1 MTSHKRVHKPV
12 LLQEILAD
20 TEATEGDIFFDGTV
34 GTGGYAKKIL
44 EINKNKNIKYI
55 GVDLDTH
62 ALNQIKQTKHFES
75 DIHNNKL
82 ILVEENFKNIKT
94 ITEALGIKKV
104 NKIILDLGWGTHQ
117 LESNRGFS
125 FREDGDFEMTF
136 SPNTQKYLFTAYD
149 LVNNWEEENI
159 FTIIKNY
166 GEEKYARRIAKAIV
180 QKREEQPIKSA
191 KELSELISAS
201 LRWFEK
207 KGKTNPSR
215 RTMQA
220 IRIAVNS
227 ELENLRTFLSCCLE
241 VVEDLGVISI
251 ISFHSLEDRIV
262 KHMFLEWEKKGLG
275 KKKYKKPVCATED
288 EIEENK
294 AARSA
299 KLRTFTKN

>member
-136 SPNTQKYLFTAYD
+136 SPNTEKYLFTAYD

-180 QKREEQPIKSA
+180 QKREEQPINQLHLLIKREQISGI
-191 KELSELISAS
+191 SE
-201 LRWFEK
+201 
-207 KGKTNPSR
+207 T
-215 RTMQA
+215 
-220 IRIAVNS
+220 IRIK
-227 ELENLRTFLSCCLE
+227 
-241 VVEDLGVISI
+241 I
-251 ISFHSLEDRIV
+251 
-262 KHMFLEWEKKGLG
+262 
-275 KKKYKKPVCATED
+275 YKNA
-288 EIEENK
+288 
-294 AARSA
+294 
-299 KLRTFTKN
+299 

>member
-82 ILVEENFKNIKT
+82 ILVEENFK
-94 ITEALGIKKV
+94 
-104 NKIILDLGWGTHQ
+104 
-117 LESNRGFS
+117 
-125 FREDGDFEMTF
+125 
-136 SPNTQKYLFTAYD
+136 
-149 LVNNWEEENI
+149 NI